1 MHVHD
6 KLVFEA
12 PEAKVNWVRITSPQN
27 MIGGV
32 SLRTLFAG
40 ENGARCQLG
49 TGAFAPRDGNRPE
62 KKNALKLVEFQ
73 GIFNFF
79 GAGCRIRTDDLPLT
93 RRVLYQLS

>member
-49 TGAFAPRDGNRPE
+49 TGALDQSNEINRKAKPYAGAPT
-62 KKNALKLVEFQ
+62 KLLV
-73 GIFNFF
+73 
-79 GAGCRIRTDDLPLT
+79 AMT
-93 RRVLYQLS
+93 LSVA